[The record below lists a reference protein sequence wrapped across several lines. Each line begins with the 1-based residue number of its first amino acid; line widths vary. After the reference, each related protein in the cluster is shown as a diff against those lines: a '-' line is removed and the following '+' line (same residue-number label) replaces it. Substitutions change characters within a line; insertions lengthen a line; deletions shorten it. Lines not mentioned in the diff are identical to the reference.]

1 MLIVATLL
9 LISTVESK
17 KRNNFH
23 KHIEIYKPKGLT
35 VWYPKSP
42 GLVEVGV
49 EVFLNRG
56 HKYSNHC
63 DICLNTTASA
73 YGKFVMQ
80 DDDAVIRAGDNLQYR
95 FSFRYSDGRTPKR
108 NDFFYVAESKIFHK
122 HLQCPST
129 TSTSTTGVQLPRAA
143 VLQEDIDLLEEIAKD
158 VFEHCNNV
166 TEISKN
172 LYLDSRP
179 APNLDPK
186 KLYEFTLNELQTMLP
201 KINWN
206 KVLVHTFYYND
217 GVGFEVMTHIDK
229 QKVLKLSRN
238 FNRTAISDFDDL
250 EESTSTSNYNE
261 DYNDVLPSSG

>member
-1 MLIVATLL
+1 MYNSILFQT
-9 LISTVESK
+9 
-17 KRNNFH
+17 
-23 KHIEIYKPKGLT
+23 
-35 VWYPKSP
+35 
-42 GLVEVGV
+42 
-49 EVFLNRG
+49 
-56 HKYSNHC
+56 
-63 DICLNTTASA
+63 
-73 YGKFVMQ
+73 
-80 DDDAVIRAGDNLQYR
+80 
-95 FSFRYSDGRTPKR
+95 
-108 NDFFYVAESKIFHK
+108 ESKIFHK

-143 VLQEDIDLLEEIAKD
+143 ALQEDIDLLEEIAKD

-229 QKVLKLSRN
+229 LKVLKLSRN

>member
-1 MLIVATLL
+1 M
-9 LISTVESK
+9 
-17 KRNNFH
+17 
-23 KHIEIYKPKGLT
+23 GLT

-42 GLVEVGV
+42 ELVEVGV
-49 EVFLNRG
+49 EVFLNSSRE
-56 HKYSNHC
+56 SNNLHC
-63 DICLNTTASA
+63 DICLNTTTSD

-80 DDDAVIRAGDNLQYR
+80 DDNAVIRAGDNLQYW
-95 FSFRYSDGRTPKR
+95 FSFRYSNGRTSIK
-108 NDFFYVAESKIFHK
+108 NDSFYVAESKIFLQ
-122 HLQCPST
+122 HLRCPST
-129 TSTSTTGVQLPRAA
+129 SIPTTGVQLPRAA
-143 VLQEDIDLLEEIAKD
+143 ALQEDIDLLEEIAKD